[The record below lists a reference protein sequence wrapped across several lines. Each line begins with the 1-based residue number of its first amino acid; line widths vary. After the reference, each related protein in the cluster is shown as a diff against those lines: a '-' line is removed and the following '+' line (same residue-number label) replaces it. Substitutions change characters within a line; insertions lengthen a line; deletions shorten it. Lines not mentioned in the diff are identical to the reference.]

1 MTKATNFTLE
11 QLNQKQQEIHNLQMR
26 LKKCVEER
34 DALKEKAPLRMYRYV
49 LNETVISERYFE
61 AHSDAEAQEYLEQM
75 RSGAID
81 WDLEQ
86 HDAEVV
92 DETLYYCPESGE
104 GHEEVEI

>member
-11 QLNQKQQEIHNLQMR
+11 QLNQEQQEIHNLQMR

-49 LNETVISERYFE
+49 VNETVISERYFE
-61 AHSDAEAQEYLEQM
+61 AHSDAEAQEYLQQM
-75 RSGAID
+75 RDGAID

-104 GHEEVEI
+104 GHEEVKI

>member
-1 MTKATNFTLE
+1 
-11 QLNQKQQEIHNLQMR
+11 
-26 LKKCVEER
+26 
-34 DALKEKAPLRMYRYV
+34 
-49 LNETVISERYFE
+49 
-61 AHSDAEAQEYLEQM
+61 M

>member
-26 LKKCVEER
+26 LKKCVKER
-34 DALKEKAPLRMYRYV
+34 DALKNKAPLRMYRYV
-49 LNETVISERYFE
+49 VNETVISERYFE
-61 AHSDAEAQEYLEQM
+61 AHSDADAQQELERM

-92 DETLYYCPESGE
+92 DETLFYCPDSGE
-104 GHEEVEI
+104 GHEEVKI